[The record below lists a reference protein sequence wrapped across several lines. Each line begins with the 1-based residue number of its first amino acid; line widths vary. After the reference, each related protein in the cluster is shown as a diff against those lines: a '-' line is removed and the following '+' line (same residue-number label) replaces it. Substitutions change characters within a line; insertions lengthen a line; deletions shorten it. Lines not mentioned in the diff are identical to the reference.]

1 MSAFVSSLRS
11 LHCQRIAAARV
22 AKSEGEAARVSELR
36 QRVALGIRKKME
48 DDLACVLNAI
58 NEGDVETVKLLID
71 QGFKLMTV
79 VHRQIHPWYIDK
91 YIMNIA
97 YRYHI
102 YIYTC
107 VCVVHIKI
115 NQEYIISILYRYHID
130 IIYM

>member
-1 MSAFVSSLRS
+1 
-11 LHCQRIAAARV
+11 V

-79 VHRQIHPWYIDK
+79 VHRQIH
-91 YIMNIA
+91 
-97 YRYHI
+97 H
-102 YIYTC
+102 
-107 VCVVHIKI
+107 
-115 NQEYIISILYRYHID
+115 EYIL
-130 IIYM
+130 